1 MASEG
6 SSPKDVQEKEG
17 EKGLPP
23 ITPAKR
29 KRLQQAFEA
38 ANMQMRQGQHD
49 YATELFTQCV
59 LGDPA
64 NAAYVQSFLANLKQK
79 YNNNKKGSN
88 LAAFTGLG
96 TRAMVKKASV
106 QKDWMKVLK
115 HGLDALKLNPW
126 HAGTLRHLARACDQ
140 LGCLDCQL
148 WFLRTALEYD
158 PKDPDVNRDCAMAL
172 RSKKQ
177 FDQAIACWHRVE
189 QARPGN
195 EEAARAIASLSV
207 EKTIVEGK
215 YGDDSGASKAASR
228 GPSPRGGDTVELT
241 PEQRL
246 DRDIRRNPKDLTKYI
261 ELSELYIREE
271 VFSKAAEVLAR
282 AVEVSGGDLDMQERL
297 EDAQM
302 RHLRQQLAK
311 MEKQHQQTGREE
323 DKRRYEE
330 AKRQVLEK
338 DLEMCK
344 KRVDRYPNNL
354 GYRYELGLRYQI
366 TGKYNEAIAEFQAAR
381 NDPRRKGLCVL
392 ALGEC
397 FQQIQQYRL
406 AMSHFEEAVK
416 EIPDRDP
423 ENQKKA
429 LYRAG
434 KLAVKM
440 RNIDVGEQ
448 YLTALAGL
456 DFSYKD
462 VPALLDKVA
471 EIRKILG
478 AQQADQ
484 TPPQQGAEEQ
494 GGRQEP
500 GAEPA

>member
-1 MASEG
+1 MASEEKP
-6 SSPKDVQEKEG
+6 PKDDQAREG

-23 ITPAKR
+23 ISPAKR

-64 NAAYVQSFLANLKQK
+64 NPAYVQSFLANLKQK
-79 YNNNKKGSN
+79 YSNNKKGSN
-88 LAAFTGLG
+88 LAALTGLG
-96 TRAMVKKASV
+96 TRAMVKKAAV

-126 HAGTLRHLARACDQ
+126 HVGTLRHLARACDQ

-158 PKDPDVNRDCAMAL
+158 PKDPEVNRECAIAL
-172 RSKKQ
+172 RAKKQ

-189 QARPGN
+189 QARPGD

-215 YGDDSGASKAASR
+215 YGEETGVGKVAGRGA
-228 GPSPRGGDTVELT
+228 GLRGGDTVELT

-246 DRDIRRNPKDLTKYI
+246 ERDIRRNPKDLTKYK

-271 VFSKAAEVLAR
+271 LFSKAAEVLAR
-282 AVEVSGGDLDMQERL
+282 AVEVSGGDLVMCERL

-311 MEKQHQQTGREE
+311 IEKQYQQSGREE

-330 AKRQVLEK
+330 ARRQVLEK
-338 DLEMCK
+338 DLEMCR
-344 KRVDRYPNNL
+344 KRVERYPNNL
-354 GYRYELGLRYQI
+354 GYKFELGQRYQLM
-366 TGKYNEAIAEFQAAR
+366 GKYNEAIAEYQAAR
-381 NDPRRKGLCVL
+381 NDPRRKGLCLL

-397 FQQIQQYRL
+397 FQKIQKYRL
-406 AMSHFEEAVK
+406 AMSHFEEAVQ
-416 EIPDRDP
+416 EIPERDA
-423 ENQKKA
+423 ENRKKA

-434 KLAVKM
+434 KLAVVM
-440 RNIDVGEQ
+440 RNVDLGEQ
-448 YLTALAGL
+448 YLTTLAGL
-456 DFSYKD
+456 DFGYKD
-462 VPALLDKVA
+462 VSALLDKVA
-471 EIRKILG
+471 EIRKILSAQAADQAAAPQAAEEAG
-478 AQQADQ
+478 GPQQA
-484 TPPQQGAEEQ
+484 A
-494 GGRQEP
+494 
-500 GAEPA
+500 AEPA